1 MPFAA
6 TSMDLDIFILNI
18 VRERQI
24 SHDSTYMRNLK
35 TMIQMNLF
43 TKPKQIHRHR
53 NQTYGYQQERSGGRI
68 NQGFGVNRYTVL

>member
-43 TKPKQIHRHR
+43 TKPK
-53 NQTYGYQQERSGGRI
+53 
-68 NQGFGVNRYTVL
+68 